1 LHRVVEA
8 ELWGVHSELET
19 GVDGFTIGQA
29 VGLYGTLYE
38 VTCCLPWS
46 ISGLVDQLT
55 QLLPTG
61 ATLWEFDHQDD
72 EEDDGVLI
80 VHYWLEARSRITS
93 ATAPPPSVGKSG
105 I

>member
-1 LHRVVEA
+1 MHRVVEA

-19 GVDGFTIGQA
+19 GVDGLTIGQA

-46 ISGLVDQLT
+46 ISGLVDQVT
-55 QLLPTG
+55 QLLPAG
-61 ATLWEFDHQDD
+61 ATLRKFDHQDD
-72 EEDDGVLI
+72 DEDYDGVLI
-80 VHYWLEARSRITS
+80 VHFWLEAKSRITS
-93 ATAPPPSVGKSG
+93 AAAPPSISKPS